1 MASIIKDNQQVKALE
16 EITAALETIRTMN
29 TILQPC
35 KDGTYQVQFAPVKG
49 RASRVEVSKA
59 EIEAAI
65 IRRRKALIREV
76 NTKAAKWRIDLDTA
90 DMAIMSDEAIQPPV
104 EQGEKTAEDQPAGD
118 VQDSTQNGEKTPH
131 EGEAGWAHDA
141 HDSQE
146 GVSESQ
152 KEQDDGVGDE
162 DFDEEE
168 LERLTNPGYHPD
180 QY

>member
-59 EIEAAI
+59 EIEAAV

-76 NTKAAKWRIDLDTA
+76 NTKAAKWRIDLDTE
-90 DMAIMSDEAIQPPV
+90 DLAIMSDEAIQPPV
-104 EQGEKTAEDQPAGD
+104 EQEEKTAEDQPAGD
-118 VQDSTQNGEKTPH
+118 VQDSVQNGEGTPH
-131 EGEAGWAHDA
+131 EGEDDT

-152 KEQDDGVGDE
+152 EEQDDGVGDE

-168 LERLTNPGYHPD
+168 LERLTNPDYHPD

>member
-16 EITAALETIRTMN
+16 EITTALETIRTMN

-59 EIEAAI
+59 EIEASI
-65 IRRRKALIREV
+65 IRRRKALIRDV

-90 DMAIMSDEAIQPPV
+90 DLAIMSDEAIQPPV
-104 EQGEKTAEDQPAGD
+104 EQEEKTAEDQPTGD
-118 VQDSTQNGEKTPH
+118 VQDSAQNGEGTPH
-131 EGEAGWAHDA
+131 EGEDDT

-146 GVSESQ
+146 GVSVSQ
-152 KEQDDGVGDE
+152 EEQDDGVGDE

-168 LERLTNPGYHPD
+168 LERLTNPDYHSD